1 MVLQMYD
8 KITIF
13 ATTKPM
19 NYGNLLLSCTLNAE
33 K

>member
-8 KITIF
+8 KFYIF
-13 ATTKPM
+13 AVVKPM
-19 NYGNLLLSCTLNAE
+19 NYGNLLLSCALNAE